1 MNHLNICKYN
11 TYEDNSDHKAHIEI
25 YSIGSDSSTQ
35 YFIYRVIEPKNGGS
49 NQIRMMACYN
59 PSFRGE
65 QIVPVD
71 TYDIWSNETPIN
83 GKSNANYFLGDF
95 RTSCPAYAGVKT
107 ANFVE
112 PETQQTVTASTFY
125 YGAQGSVAGDN
136 VRVGTVSE
144 VGDGYTKRIGFNPAT
159 VKSLAEL
166 YGKTKQKKTYV
177 KNSEK
182 YEKNLCNMPA
192 TLKTLRVLSY
202 IIMIGRYVAVLL
214 LMIFLTLDVYKCF
227 INDGDFKKI
236 QKSVIIRIS
245 CAVAIFFIPVIVNS
259 FAHLVSKNEDSAFHN
274 CSVCFF
280 KDKFNSYNE
289 CEKKIEELGEK
300 VENSF
305 VGDAL
310 DKKCTDPD
318 RNGYNDAR
326 KTACVGVP
334 DQQCMVEWDKS
345 HPATKYVVTCKC
357 ANDDFNGYNDK
368 VYSGCHSLQNT
379 MPAEY
384 EKCVAGYKSSHQKY
398 VDECIT
404 GLLKEEFIEVE
415 RK

>member
-1 MNHLNICKYN
+1 MYKKTIKSLFVMLISFVLCMTFSSASECTYIENEDDPNYSTVDQFNEGNENEHTIPSDQKMICKYN

-25 YSIGSDSSTQ
+25 YFIGSDSSTQ

-49 NQIRMMACYN
+49 NKIRMMACYN

-112 PETQQTVTASTFY
+112 PETQETVTASTFY
-125 YGAQGSVAGDN
+125 YGTQGSVAGDN

-227 INDGDFKKI
+227 INDGNFKKI
-236 QKSVIIRIS
+236 QKSIIIRIS

-259 FAHLVSKNEDSAFHN
+259 FVHLVSTNEDSAFHN

-289 CEKKIEELGEK
+289 CEKKIEELGEDL
-300 VENSF
+300 ENLKLNTSIAALMSDGSAF
-305 VGDAL
+305 SIACFTLGESPLNIGPNL
-310 DKKCTDPD
+310 DKLGFT
-318 RNGYNDAR
+318 
-326 KTACVGVP
+326 TV
-334 DQQCMVEWDKS
+334 
-345 HPATKYVVTCKC
+345 
-357 ANDDFNGYNDK
+357 F
-368 VYSGCHSLQNT
+368 
-379 MPAEY
+379 
-384 EKCVAGYKSSHQKY
+384 
-398 VDECIT
+398 
-404 GLLKEEFIEVE
+404 
-415 RK
+415 